1 MALAALAATRRPLPG
16 PVATDPIHRRL
27 PIHALVVHQADVVR
41 AGVSSLVSSAGLC
54 DTSHVASAF
63 EAYRVAQATRPDLIL
78 FDFRQGEGPEAT
90 RLLASLWPRPR
101 LVALVAS
108 SAQIPADACLRA
120 GADAAIAIENVSGSQ
135 FLAAVEH
142 AIDGRGPV
150 IAGFPRTGPHPIET
164 EADESPTALLTPRER
179 EMLFLIG
186 EGLSNKEI
194 ADSLVLSVKTV
205 ETHRANLSRKLN
217 VRSRAGLMRLAMG
230 IRLGNA
236 SAGAL

>member
-1 MALAALAATRRPLPG
+1 M
-16 PVATDPIHRRL
+16 VATDSLHRRL
-27 PIHALVVHQADVVR
+27 PVRALVVHQADVVR
-41 AGVSSLVSSAGLC
+41 AGVSTLLTSAGLC
-54 DTSHVASAF
+54 DTTHVASSF
-63 EAYRVAQATRPDLIL
+63 EAFRVAGATRPDLIL

-108 SAQIPADACLRA
+108 GARISPEACLRA
-120 GADAAIAIENVSGSQ
+120 GADAAIAIENVSGGQ

-142 AIDGRGPV
+142 AIEGRGPT
-150 IAGFPRTGPHPIET
+150 IAGFPRTGPHLLDP
-164 EADESPTALLTPRER
+164 DGDDSPTAMLTPRER

-186 EGLSNKEI
+186 EGLSNREI
-194 ADSLVLSVKTV
+194 ADALVLSVKTV

-230 IRLGNA
+230 IRMGNP
-236 SAGAL
+236 AGAAL